1 MSNDKTHI
9 AMIGT
14 GAMGGA
20 LGTLLAD
27 AGEQV
32 TMIDTDHDIVRCVS
46 QSGFRL
52 EGAAGD
58 RQVSVRVSA
67 EPRAA
72 NWADIAIVLTTANDT
87 AAASSTAAHVL
98 KEDGFALTLQNGIGN
113 VEQLVAVL
121 GNDRV
126 AAGSI
131 RSSAQKI
138 APGESDLT
146 KLDPT
151 VIGELDG
158 RFSPRIIALAEMM
171 DRAGFM
177 VEAGENIMGTLWS
190 KLIHNAA
197 INPICAAS
205 GLVQAETAKVDELE
219 ELRTAIVEEALAVAA
234 AKGISLQLPD
244 PLPLLRAHVRA
255 KHTKPSMLQHIEAGR
270 RTEIDAING
279 AIVREADALG
289 IPVPAN
295 RAMVA
300 VIKGIE
306 RRIRLQ

>member
-1 MSNDKTHI
+1 MSKEKPHI

-52 EGAAGD
+52 EGAAGE

-72 NWADIAIVLTTANDT
+72 NWADVAIVLTTANDT

-98 KEDGFALTLQNGIGN
+98 KDDGFALTLQNGIGN

-121 GNDRV
+121 GNERV

-151 VIGELDG
+151 VIGEHAVLAAAVIATGMPVQAQDLG
-158 RFSPRIIALAEMM
+158 EVILEEIIVTATK
-171 DRAGFM
+171 RAGGI
-177 VEAGENIMGTLWS
+177 EAQ
-190 KLIHNAA
+190 
-197 INPICAAS
+197 
-205 GLVQAETAKVDELE
+205 QA
-219 ELRTAIVEEALAVAA
+219 AVA
-234 AKGISLQLPD
+234 ISAYSGDQLDAMHFRDLQ
-244 PLPLLRAHVRA
+244 AIGFSA
-255 KHTKPSMLQHIEAGR
+255 PSGDI
-270 RTEIDAING
+270 TIW
-279 AIVREADALG
+279 V
-289 IPVPAN
+289 VPS
-295 RAMVA
+295 
-300 VIKGIE
+300 
-306 RRIRLQ
+306 